1 MSGTG
6 ALALIGTLVLSV
18 LAYQLGASMLTPA
31 LPHIGRTFGR
41 DIVDVAQI
49 SSLFFLSGAVTGLL
63 LTRWS
68 DFHGRRRALVIAL
81 AAMVAGTVLCLTAPN
96 LELLLVGRVLQGTSN
111 STFNLAY
118 LLLARHLAPRLFG
131 PAIGAVSAVNGG
143 ITGLDGYLGGVLAER
158 ADFRWIFVVMLVVG
172 IGAMAAAW
180 RAVPSE
186 AAPVPGG
193 RMDWRGAAL
202 IALATVCLT
211 QIVSRGPELG
221 WTDHFVVGT
230 AGGAAATLLAYVLL
244 ARRQRNALVPIHH
257 LRSRQVWP
265 VLVTTLLALAGT
277 FATTSFTVIL
287 LGQAAAGFR
296 LGAGEAALHFL
307 TPAALLG
314 ALTAPLAGAVA
325 TRYGWLW
332 SLRAGL
338 AVTLAPLVTC
348 AAFPADQPLIV
359 LSTAALGVTFTGCVL
374 TSLNG
379 LSVVQSPPDAPAV
392 LPGLNGSCY
401 GIGTSLGIAAA
412 APLVGRGTLQGFD
425 IALWVGVTLS
435 ALALGFSMVITQR
448 SAPPS
453 EAGKSGS

>member
-1 MSGTG
+1 M
-6 ALALIGTLVLSV
+6 
-18 LAYQLGASMLTPA
+18 
-31 LPHIGRTFGR
+31 
-41 DIVDVAQI
+41 
-49 SSLFFLSGAVTGLL
+49 
-63 LTRWS
+63 
-68 DFHGRRRALVIAL
+68 
-81 AAMVAGTVLCLTAPN
+81 
-96 LELLLVGRVLQGTSN
+96 
-111 STFNLAY
+111 
-118 LLLARHLAPRLFG
+118 
-131 PAIGAVSAVNGG
+131 
-143 ITGLDGYLGGVLAER
+143 
-158 ADFRWIFVVMLVVG
+158 
-172 IGAMAAAW
+172 
-180 RAVPSE
+180 
-186 AAPVPGG
+186 
-193 RMDWRGAAL
+193 
-202 IALATVCLT
+202 
-211 QIVSRGPELG
+211 
-221 WTDHFVVGT
+221 
-230 AGGAAATLLAYVLL
+230 
-244 ARRQRNALVPIHH
+244 
-257 LRSRQVWP
+257 
-265 VLVTTLLALAGT
+265 
-277 FATTSFTVIL
+277 
-287 LGQAAAGFR
+287 
-296 LGAGEAALHFL
+296 
-307 TPAALLG
+307 LG
-314 ALTAPLAGAVA
+314 ALTAPLARAVA